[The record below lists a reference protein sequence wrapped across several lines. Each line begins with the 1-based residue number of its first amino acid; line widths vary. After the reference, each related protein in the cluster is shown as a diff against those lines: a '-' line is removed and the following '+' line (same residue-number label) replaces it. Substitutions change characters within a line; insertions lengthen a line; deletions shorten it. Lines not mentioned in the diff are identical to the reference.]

1 MELNMKCKKCGAMLK
16 LVPSYLNGW
25 AYVCPNKCVQVKIT
39 YSDRT
44 EPYIPKAEYGGEN
57 DE

>member
-16 LVPSYLNGW
+16 LVPNYLNGF

-44 EPYIPKAEYGGEN
+44 EPYKEN
-57 DE
+57 VDETN